1 MREKIVIMEKGAY
14 KTTKRPPVKIIKK
27 NREKRIERELQIL
40 EKTKNAPVAI
50 SLEITVGSCCVL
62 DMLFLLHSSTNKLKG
77 LEATQPG

>member
-27 NREKRIERELQIL
+27 NREKWIERELQIL